1 MTRTRRGA
9 SCGVRVC
16 NEGVA
21 SWRGPTDPARPL
33 RDANSHEAGSAAKQV
48 NAFNTV
54 WELRLDKPYK
64 NGGSEHSERVGMKGQ
79 GNLPNLRTVC
89 AVDGRLNDA
98 SVTDVGWGLVARIPF
113 SDLRA
118 AGHCASAPAPL
129 HRWYRVS
136 LGEVRSSIARLVAR

>member
-1 MTRTRRGA
+1 MAWPYRPDKTPTRR
-9 SCGVRVC
+9 
-16 NEGVA
+16 E
-21 SWRGPTDPARPL
+21 
-33 RDANSHEAGSAAKQV
+33 SHETGSAAKQV

-64 NGGSEHSERVGMKGQ
+64 NGGSEHSARVGMKGQ
-79 GNLPNLRTVC
+79 GNLPNLQTVC

-113 SDLRA
+113 SDMRA
-118 AGHCASAPAPL
+118 AGHCASTPAPL

-136 LGEVRSSIARLVAR
+136 LGKVRSSIARLVAR